1 MQIILYIENLKDFTK
16 RLLKTNKHNK
26 IARYKI
32 NIQKPFAFLHS
43 NNEVAGREINKSIYH
58 CIKNEVKYMEINL
71 SKEVKYLYTEN
82 HRTLMNETEA
92 TYKLRYFILM
102 HWNN

>member
-32 NIQKPFAFLHS
+32 NIQKSFAFLYS
-43 NNEVAGREINKSIYH
+43 NNELAEREINKSIYH
-58 CIKNEVKYMEINL
+58 CIKNEIKYLEINL
-71 SKEVKYLYTEN
+71 NKEVKDLCTE
-82 HRTLMNETEA
+82 
-92 TYKLRYFILM
+92 KS
-102 HWNN
+102 